1 LERERERELGY
12 SIFVAMKT
20 WLVLLF
26 FVLGFSFRYVA
37 SLNSDELPQ
46 DDEEWG
52 FVGRETS
59 SRLVGGGIGGEKT
72 GQGSSSN
79 IRNAGESRRIGSSMA
94 SSTTSP
100 SSLGVPGDTKIQFD
114 LEHCFGDAEFTP
126 AGSFSARLRT
136 LPHGRRTLFKLRLT
150 RNPFSELE
158 EKAFKEIVQ
167 QNGFYKV
174 RVPANVIEPG
184 KAYVVAAVKA
194 RCLAA
199 ANLKERFDLNL
210 DQGNVVGITYSSAV
224 ECTQNPHPQVFPSD
238 WTFSSWI
245 VTKSSEQAMR
255 LIPMLDDTPLL
266 DGEKLVTG
274 EDGVPKKVVE
284 KNFWQKYWMYILP
297 FGLIVINA
305 ITSITNMP
313 DEPASGQAGAAPAG
327 AVPQRI
333 SGAGGAR
340 RR

>member
-1 LERERERELGY
+1 LERERERERESEREKLGY
-12 SIFVAMKT
+12 SISVAMKT

-26 FVLGFSFRYVA
+26 FVLGFSFRNVA

-59 SRLVGGGIGGEKT
+59 SRLGGGGIGGEKT
-72 GQGSSSN
+72 GQGSSS
-79 IRNAGESRRIGSSMA
+79 IRNAGESRRIGSTMA

-100 SSLGVPGDTKIQFD
+100 SSLGVPGDKKIQFD
-114 LEHCFGDAEFTP
+114 LEHCFGDSEFTP

-136 LPHGRRTLFKLRLT
+136 LPHGRQTLFKLRLT

-174 RVPANVIEPG
+174 RVPANVIDPG

-210 DQGNVVGITYSSAV
+210 V
-224 ECTQNPHPQVFPSD
+224 
-238 WTFSSWI
+238 WFSWMP
-245 VTKSSEQAMR
+245 KSSMC
-255 LIPMLDDTPLL
+255 
-266 DGEKLVTG
+266 
-274 EDGVPKKVVE
+274 
-284 KNFWQKYWMYILP
+284 
-297 FGLIVINA
+297 
-305 ITSITNMP
+305 
-313 DEPASGQAGAAPAG
+313 
-327 AVPQRI
+327 
-333 SGAGGAR
+333 GGFFLHGHNLC
-340 RR
+340 